1 MSIIEDFIA
10 RYRREFDFYDQ
21 AARLVAQQLDQQM
34 QASGIRAMVTS
45 RAKSPERLL
54 RKVEQ
59 RAPTHRYAT
68 VDNIYADIVDLAGAR
83 VSLYFPG
90 ERQEVNKIVRS
101 QFLLV
106 EPPKEFPASSNEPS
120 YKKRFSGYWATH
132 YRVQLNEK
140 TLSEAQKRYVDA
152 RVEIQVASVLMLAWA
167 EVEHDLVYKPLQ
179 GKLSE
184 DEYAILDELNG
195 LVLAGE
201 IALERLQR
209 AAEIRAGERGTSFAN
224 HYDLAAFL
232 FEAVRPLL
240 KGSAN
245 DAALGRVDVLF
256 ELLQRLELAN
266 PDALDPYIES
276 LHADTERRP
285 IAEQIIDQILAADD
299 SRYATYTE
307 IKSARKLPYARVY
320 EAQPGQSV
328 DSSQAIGLFISQWI
342 VFERFVR
349 ELTSILQPDMHKSG
363 IVPTTRRLAE
373 LEVFDK
379 AMLFEMDVLR
389 RLRNNLVHGVEVPD
403 ALYISEAADRLST
416 LLQELAQSPDES
428 IRTAMKRAQITSS

>member
-1 MSIIEDFIA
+1 M
-10 RYRREFDFYDQ
+10 
-21 AARLVAQQLDQQM
+21 QLD
-34 QASGIRAMVTS
+34 
-45 RAKSPERLL
+45 
-54 RKVEQ
+54 
-59 RAPTHRYAT
+59 
-68 VDNIYADIVDLAGAR
+68 
-83 VSLYFPG
+83 
-90 ERQEVNKIVRS
+90 
-101 QFLLV
+101 
-106 EPPKEFPASSNEPS
+106 
-120 YKKRFSGYWATH
+120 
-132 YRVQLNEK
+132 EK
-140 TLSEAQKRYVDA
+140 TLSEAQKRYFDA

-209 AAEIRAGERGTSFAN
+209 AAEIRVGERGTSFAN

-240 KGSAN
+240 KGPAS
-245 DAALGRVDVLF
+245 DAALGRVDVVF
-256 ELLQRLELAN
+256 ELLQRLERAN
-266 PDALDPYIES
+266 PNALDPFIES

-307 IKSARKLPYARVY
+307 IKSTRRLPYARVY
-320 EAQPGQSV
+320 KAQPGQPA
-328 DSSQAIGLFISQWI
+328 DSSPAIGRFMSQWI
-342 VFERFVR
+342 VFERFIR
-349 ELTSILQPDMHKSG
+349 ELTQILQPDIRKSG

-373 LEVFDK
+373 LEVFDE
-379 AMLFEMDVLR
+379 ATLFEVDVLR

-403 ALYISEAADRLST
+403 APYILEAADRLST

-428 IRTAMKRAQITSS
+428 IRTAMERAQITNS